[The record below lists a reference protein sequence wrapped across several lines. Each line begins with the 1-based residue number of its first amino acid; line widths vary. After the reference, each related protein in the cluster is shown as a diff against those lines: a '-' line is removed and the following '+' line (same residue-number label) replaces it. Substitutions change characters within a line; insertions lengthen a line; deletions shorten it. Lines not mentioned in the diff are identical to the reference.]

1 MHIAIKNEK
10 IDLSTE
16 NKTEKF
22 ASIISKKLKPGN
34 VVFLY
39 GELGVGK
46 TTFVKYLI
54 NAFQKENKSPPV
66 EVVSPTFGLLSEY
79 QINKTLINHYDL
91 YRLKSIN
98 ELGNLDLFENI
109 SSKITLVEWPQII
122 EEKPKN
128 LIELKFN
135 YENNYQGRSVIIK
148 GLNL

>member
-22 ASIISKKLKPGN
+22 AFIISKKLKPGS

-54 NAFQKENKSPPV
+54 NAFQKENKLPPV
-66 EVVSPTFGLLSEY
+66 EVVSPTFSLLSEY
-79 QINKTLINHYDL
+79 QINEITVNHYDL
-91 YRLKSIN
+91 YRLKSVN
-98 ELGNLDLFENI
+98 ELRNLDLFENI
-109 SSKITLVEWPQII
+109 SSKIILVEWPQII
-122 EEKPKN
+122 QEKPKN